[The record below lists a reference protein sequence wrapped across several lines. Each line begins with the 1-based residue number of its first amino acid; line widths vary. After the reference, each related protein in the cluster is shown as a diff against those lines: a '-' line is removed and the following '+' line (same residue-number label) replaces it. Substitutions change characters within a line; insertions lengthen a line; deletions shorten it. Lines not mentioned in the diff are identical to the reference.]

1 VKNSVV
7 VTILLAMRKHL
18 A

>member
-7 VTILLAMRKHL
+7 VTILLATRKHL